1 MIMRWWG
8 VRMMSKRWEPI
19 RLRGVGECH
28 NMRQGVMGN
37 ASIFA
42 RELGDALL
50 MVELIYSHY
59 QRDAVNFSTD
69 QKRTILH
76 KMVCLLH

>member
-1 MIMRWWG
+1 MLQFVFFFILKNRRPWPHMMMR
-8 VRMMSKRWEPI
+8 RMSKRWEPI

-42 RELGDALL
+42 RELDFALDL
-50 MVELIYSHY
+50 AKIIYSY
-59 QRDAVNFSTD
+59 F
-69 QKRTILH
+69 TII
-76 KMVCLLH
+76 